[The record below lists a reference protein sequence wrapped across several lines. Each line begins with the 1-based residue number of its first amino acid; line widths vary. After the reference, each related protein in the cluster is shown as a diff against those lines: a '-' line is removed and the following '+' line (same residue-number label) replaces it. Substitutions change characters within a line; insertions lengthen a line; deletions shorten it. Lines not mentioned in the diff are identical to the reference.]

1 MELISSATATY
12 RGLGRIS
19 VCSVSEKSSSYMLSM
34 QCSRPPK
41 SWMMPPT
48 CLFSQLIH
56 WSSLYT
62 MNVSEITFQLS
73 LIMLM
78 CQLITILVSGFE
90 KRTFCGKL
98 NPSLYRLS
106 VRSMMR
112 SSAVYIRQMKDGQ
125 GRYTFLNTIGV
136 S

>member
-1 MELISSATATY
+1 
-12 RGLGRIS
+12 
-19 VCSVSEKSSSYMLSM
+19 
-34 QCSRPPK
+34 
-41 SWMMPPT
+41 
-48 CLFSQLIH
+48 
-56 WSSLYT
+56 

-98 NPSLYRLS
+98 NPSLYRLI
-106 VRSMMR
+106 VDSMVMIP
-112 SSAVYIRQMKDGQ
+112 SAVYIRQMKDGQ
-125 GRYTFLNTIGV
+125 GRYTYVKISNV